1 MKLDG
6 TRVVITGASRGIG
19 EALAHSFANRG
30 ARVVLVARD
39 AEALEKLAANT
50 GGEAVPADLTKTRE
64 IADLVDRIEAGGP
77 VDILVNNAGV
87 DLVGELTE
95 QRADEIEHLFT
106 LNLVAPVLLSRAVLP
121 GMRARKRGH
130 IVNVSS
136 MAATNA
142 VPGLVPYS
150 ASKAGLSHFTAGLR
164 AECKGTNVRTT
175 LVEIGTVVT
184 TMLANVESHD
194 PTTRAFKRL
203 KHLQLLP
210 DLEVE
215 TVVGAIVHAVERDRR
230 HVRLP
235 YRDALFPM
243 IVEAPRRLTEVFL
256 LGVKAQRKGH
266 H

>member
-6 TRVVITGASRGIG
+6 ARAVITGASRGIG
-19 EALAHSFANRG
+19 EALAHSFASRG

-39 AEALEKLAANT
+39 ADALEKLAADT
-50 GGEAVPADLTKTRE
+50 GGEAMPADLTKTRE

-77 VDILVNNAGV
+77 IDLLVNNAGV

-95 QRADEIEHLFT
+95 LRADQIEQLFT

-121 GMRARKRGH
+121 GMRARERGH

-142 VPGLVPYS
+142 VPGLVPYA

-164 AECKGTNVRTT
+164 AECKGTAIKTT

-184 TMLANVESHD
+184 TMLDNVQAHD
-194 PTTRAFKRL
+194 PTRRAFQRL

-215 TVVGAIVHAVERDRR
+215 TVVGATVHAVEHDRR

-243 IVEAPRRLTEVFL
+243 IVEAPRRLTEVLL
-256 LGVKAQRKGH
+256 LGVKAQRKDRR
-266 H
+266 